1 MSEKILVVDDEED
14 YLNVMML
21 HLKKRG
27 YEVLGASDPF
37 QALEIIEKRG
47 FELSILVTDWM
58 MPGMSGNEL
67 VRNAKKINPLIE
79 AIVIT
84 AVGEMGL
91 TGKMGYGAFGYLV
104 KPLKSMKELSLMVGQ
119 AIEKRS
125 ERESKESFNY

>member
-1 MSEKILVVDDEED
+1 MPDKILVVDDEED

-21 HLKKRG
+21 HLKRRG
-27 YEVLGASDPF
+27 YEVLGATNAFLAMD
-37 QALEIIEKRG
+37 LIEKEG
-47 FELSILVTDWM
+47 PEIAILVTDWM

-67 VRNAKKINPLIE
+67 IRNAKKSNPSVE

-104 KPLKSMKELSLMVGQ
+104 KPLKSMKELSSMVEQ
-119 AIEKRS
+119 AITHRNEKL
-125 ERESKESFNY
+125 NQ